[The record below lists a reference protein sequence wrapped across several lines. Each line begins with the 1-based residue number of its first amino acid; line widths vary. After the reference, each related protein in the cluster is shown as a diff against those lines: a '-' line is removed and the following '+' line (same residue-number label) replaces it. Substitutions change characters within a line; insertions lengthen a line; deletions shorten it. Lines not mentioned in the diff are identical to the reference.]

1 VEHFVSGHPDS
12 TLHNYKCSRILHSS
26 MNFYLDRTA
35 PKSSCGSSLTTSPP
49 LPAALGTMLL
59 NATLSALGALSISL
73 GGGSDPSV
81 PWLQGGGVAFR
92 DHAVWYASDCEQTT
106 ASRCAPLLPEM
117 GSTVPRSGTD
127 SIGTYTEASVDYVT
141 AKGAKPKFVT
151 GVRSYADAPDVAVL
165 TQYFPDGLSP
175 MNKQGETTEIV
186 SAFPTLKRS
195 MLDLGVILYEGVQ
208 CQNSRF
214 FRWLSGTAFGADD
227 PGEENAFFRHHFC
240 TKNDQSSKT
249 GSGQTSGNTGQ
260 RGGVSCFAPRCER
273 RQEGG
278 R

>member
-1 VEHFVSGHPDS
+1 
-12 TLHNYKCSRILHSS
+12 

-35 PKSSCGSSLTTSPP
+35 PKSCCGSSLTTGPP

-81 PWLQGGGVAFR
+81 PWLQGGGIAFR

-151 GVRSYADAPDVAVL
+151 GVRSYADAPDVDCAGYKPAFAL
-165 TQYFPDGLSP
+165 FDGLDSP
-175 MNKQGETTEIV
+175 KKRKKG
-186 SAFPTLKRS
+186 ARKLLKKAKAALAS
-195 MLDLGVILYEGVQ
+195 
-208 CQNSRF
+208 F
-214 FRWLSGTAFGADD
+214 F
-227 PGEENAFFRHHFC
+227 
-240 TKNDQSSKT
+240 
-249 GSGQTSGNTGQ
+249 
-260 RGGVSCFAPRCER
+260 
-273 RQEGG
+273 G
-278 R
+278 RD